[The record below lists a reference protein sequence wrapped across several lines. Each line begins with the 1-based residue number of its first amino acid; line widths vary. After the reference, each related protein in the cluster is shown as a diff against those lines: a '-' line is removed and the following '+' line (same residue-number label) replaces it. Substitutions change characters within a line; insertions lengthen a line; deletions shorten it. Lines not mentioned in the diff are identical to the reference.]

1 MNDTIVEPFEN
12 KKLILH
18 RVKFVILLVLQI
30 PLIVIS
36 LLIFAFFIKHRVHL
50 HSPQNQALLFL
61 LIVNF
66 LLVSVDLPMPIHFYY
81 DGYVSPATASYC
93 TWWTFFE
100 YNLNLSSELLMAVI
114 SIQRHI
120 LVFHAYIL
128 QIRLKRFLLY
138 YLPLLLA
145 FIYSIIFYMI
155 VIVFY
160 PCDGTQWDFT
170 SNLCGY
176 ANCYLEYDKVLG
188 TFDWGVNNGLPIV
201 IIILANI
208 ALVVRVIKQK
218 RRRQQHPNSRKNQR
232 RMTLQLLRISSL
244 YLISWLP
251 SLIIGV
257 GQQLISPN
265 FLAELQSDYA
275 LDLIYLVC
283 LFLPWVSLRLLPEC
297 TKWIRKQMHCG
308 RTPRNIVRP
317 K

>member
-1 MNDTIVEPFEN
+1 
-12 KKLILH
+12 
-18 RVKFVILLVLQI
+18 
-30 PLIVIS
+30 
-36 LLIFAFFIKHRVHL
+36 
-50 HSPQNQALLFL
+50 
-61 LIVNF
+61 
-66 LLVSVDLPMPIHFYY
+66 
-81 DGYVSPATASYC
+81 
-93 TWWTFFE
+93 
-100 YNLNLSSELLMAVI
+100 MA
-114 SIQRHI
+114 
-120 LVFHAYIL
+120 
-128 QIRLKRFLLY
+128 
-138 YLPLLLA
+138 
-145 FIYSIIFYMI
+145 
-155 VIVFY
+155 
-160 PCDGTQWDFT
+160 FT